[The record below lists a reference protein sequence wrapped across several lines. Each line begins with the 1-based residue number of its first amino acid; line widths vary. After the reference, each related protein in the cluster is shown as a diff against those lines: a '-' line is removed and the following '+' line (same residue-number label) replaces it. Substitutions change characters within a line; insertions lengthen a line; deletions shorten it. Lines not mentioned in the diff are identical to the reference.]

1 MMQSIKTDAAVLE
14 RLRRNAVER
23 LPKAE
28 AERQR
33 ASLVYGLIGWDSTLT
48 LEQVRDMIEGPGE
61 TKRKP

>member
-1 MMQSIKTDAAVLE
+1 MLYAIKTDSAVLE

-33 ASLVYGLIGWDSTLT
+33 VSLVYGLIGQESTLT
-48 LEQVRDMIEGPGE
+48 LEQVRVIIDGPGDS
-61 TKRKP
+61 KRKP